1 MHSIDRLHAMIVNA
15 FRVEPRG
22 TSKALSDCIT
32 IAALHTAA
40 MSDDNMTDQP
50 TDQKPSSLSAGLRDT
65 VPAKA
70 RVFDRDLLRRRR
82 DRQAG
87 GFGAHDF
94 LMAEVAERLL
104 DRLDDVTRS
113 FPLALDLGSHDGL
126 LARLRHGRGGVETFL
141 QADLSMAMAGRAC
154 LTGHPAFVADEEWL
168 PVKAAALDLILSN
181 LNLHWVNDLPGALLQ
196 IHRAL
201 KPDGLFLG
209 AMFGGN
215 TLQELRD
222 CLMRAELAETGGVSP
237 RVSPFAD
244 VADAAALMQRAGF
257 ALPVVDSETITVT
270 YPNML
275 KLLADLRGM
284 GEANLVVDR
293 LKRPT
298 RRAVI
303 AHAAALYAQ
312 DHAGPD
318 GRLLATFQI
327 LFLTGWSP
335 HQSQQQPLKPGSGQ
349 TSLTDV
355 FGGGCH

>member
-1 MHSIDRLHAMIVNA
+1 
-15 FRVEPRG
+15 
-22 TSKALSDCIT
+22 
-32 IAALHTAA
+32 
-40 MSDDNMTDQP
+40 MTDHQI
-50 TDQKPSSLSAGLRDT
+50 TDQKPNSLAADLRET
-65 VPAKA
+65 MPAKA
-70 RVFDRDLLRRRR
+70 RVFDRELLRRHR

-87 GFGAHDF
+87 GFAVHDF

-113 FPLALDLGSHDGL
+113 FPLALDLGCHDGL
-126 LARLRHGRGGVETFL
+126 LARLRQGRGGVETFL
-141 QADLSMAMAGRAC
+141 QADMSMAMARLAGTQLA
-154 LTGHPAFVADEEWL
+154 GAGNPAFVADEEWL
-168 PVKAAALDLILSN
+168 PVKEAAIDLILSN

-222 CLMRAELAETGGVSP
+222 CLMRAELTETGGVSP

-284 GEANLVVDR
+284 GETNLVVDR

-312 DHAGPD
+312 DYAGPD
-318 GRLLATFQI
+318 GRLKATFQV

-349 TSLTDV
+349 TSLADV